1 MPSRTVSKKD
11 GETGISTPTKLTT
24 EEYNEM
30 LRIANK
36 EMDLESEVMAAI
48 DVVKEDKNPDNL
60 IFHQNVV
67 KKVFSD
73 VFEGA
78 KRKLMEDSIY
88 SDAINKRIADKAQ
101 RLKQFGQGAK

>member
-1 MPSRTVSKKD
+1 
-11 GETGISTPTKLTT
+11 
-24 EEYNEM
+24 
-30 LRIANK
+30 
-36 EMDLESEVMAAI
+36 
-48 DVVKEDKNPDNL
+48 
-60 IFHQNVV
+60 VV